1 MAVAIRLT
9 TTIKL
14 TFIFNIVLDTKINLD
29 TVSINSKY
37 ALQNKGKVTDR

>member
-14 TFIFNIVLDTKINLD
+14 TFIFNIVLDTI
-29 TVSINSKY
+29 
-37 ALQNKGKVTDR
+37 ALNRF